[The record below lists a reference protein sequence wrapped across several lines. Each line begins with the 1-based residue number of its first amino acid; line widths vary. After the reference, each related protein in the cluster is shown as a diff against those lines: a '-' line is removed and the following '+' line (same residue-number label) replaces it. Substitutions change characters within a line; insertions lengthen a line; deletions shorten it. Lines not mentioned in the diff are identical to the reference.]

1 MSGEFDNVFRAL
13 DQLQRAIIEAAE
25 DGLRQAAEDVTAFLQ
40 ASDAYGDQT
49 GATRAGSI
57 AFVATPQDDGSGEFN
72 AAYGAVAELNP
83 DHAYAEEAGGPA
95 ADEIM
100 LVATVPT
107 DYQQHLE
114 TANAGDH
121 ATLRPSMEALTPQI
135 QATWTR
141 AVEAKL
147 R

>member
-1 MSGEFDNVFRAL
+1 MTDFDNVFRAL
-13 DQLQRAIIEAAE
+13 DQMQRQIEQAAV
-25 DGLRQAAEDVTAFLQ
+25 DGLRQAAGEVTAFLQ

-57 AFVATPQDDGSGEFN
+57 AFVVTPEDDGSGEFN

-83 DHAYAEEAGGPA
+83 GHAYAEDAEGPGP
-95 ADEIM
+95 DELM

-121 ATLRPSMEALTPQI
+121 ATLRPAMEALGPQI
-135 QATWTR
+135 LGTWTR
-141 AVEAKL
+141 AVEARL